1 MKVANFAAAFAAA
14 LTISAAAQAG
24 QVNVAVAAN
33 FTEPAKE
40 IAKLFEAAT
49 GHKAVLSFGATG
61 QLYAQITQ
69 DAPFGVFLAA
79 DDTTPKKAAAEGFAA
94 PGSTFTYAVGALVL
108 WTKDAK
114 RPVGDAALREGK
126 FDKLAIANP
135 KAAPYGAAAV
145 AAMTKMGVYE
155 TLTPKLVQ
163 GANIAQTLQFA
174 DTGAAEY
181 AFVALSQVIKKGDGA
196 YWAVPAALH
205 EPIRQDAALL
215 KKAADDEVAKAFYN
229 FLKSPEALKVIETFG
244 YGVAAQ

>member
-1 MKVANFAAAFAAA
+1 MKVTHFAAAFAAA
-14 LTISAAAQAG
+14 LTISASAQAG
-24 QVNVAVAAN
+24 EVNVAVAAN

-79 DDTTPKKAAAEGFAA
+79 DDVTPKKAAAEGFAA

-155 TLTPKLVQ
+155 ALTPKLVQ

-215 KKAADDEVAKAFYN
+215 KKAANDAVAKAFYN
-229 FLKSPEALKVIETFG
+229 FLKSPEALKVIESFG
-244 YGVAAQ
+244 YGVATK